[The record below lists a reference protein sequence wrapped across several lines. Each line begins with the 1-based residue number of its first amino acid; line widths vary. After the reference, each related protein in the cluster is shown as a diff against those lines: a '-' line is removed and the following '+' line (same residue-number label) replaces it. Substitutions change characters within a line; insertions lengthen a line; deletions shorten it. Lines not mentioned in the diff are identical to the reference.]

1 MSRLSG
7 FNPTRP
13 SMGLSMRHHLIA
25 NNNNHGINKRGFDSI
40 AFPPAV
46 TQSAYSPVA
55 KRQRLEDRLSPFEMQ
70 ALKSLQTT
78 KPPPLCASSAPKA
91 TSQPNAKVIA
101 MSCDR
106 DNLTPYQCVAREQIE
121 LFAAGEREV
130 EAGTKGRNRSIVA
143 GQVGIRCRHCAHL
156 PQRARAK
163 GSTIYPSKLSGI
175 YQASQNMA
183 NSHIA
188 QHCQEV
194 PAEIKHNLKTLANRK
209 SSAGGGR
216 DYWASGA
223 KILGACEDSHGLRFH
238 NEGSRY

>member
-1 MSRLSG
+1 
-7 FNPTRP
+7 
-13 SMGLSMRHHLIA
+13 MGPPLTT
-25 NNNNHGINKRGFDSI
+25 NKRSFDSL
-40 AFPPAV
+40 AFPPA
-46 TQSAYSPVA
+46 SLKPAYNESFSFAV
-55 KRQRLEDRLSPFEMQ
+55 KRQRLEEQSFEKQ
-70 ALKSLQTT
+70 KLRQFQKTAPKSL
-78 KPPPLCASSAPKA
+78 PNCVSSPSVGAGLSKGKA
-91 TSQPNAKVIA
+91 IA

-106 DNLTPYQCVAREQIE
+106 DNLTPYQCLAREQIE
-121 LFAAGEREV
+121 LFAAGEKEV

-194 PAEIKHNLKTLANRK
+194 PPEIKDNLKNLGNRK

-223 KILGACEDSHGLRFH
+223 KILGAVEDSHGLRFH
-238 NEGSRY
+238 DASH

>member
-1 MSRLSG
+1 M
-7 FNPTRP
+7 
-13 SMGLSMRHHLIA
+13 
-25 NNNNHGINKRGFDSI
+25 
-40 AFPPAV
+40 AFPPAA

-55 KRQRLEDRLSPFEMQ
+55 KRQRMEDRLSPFEMKG
-70 ALKSLQTT
+70 LTKLHTT
-78 KPPPLCASSAPKA
+78 KSPPLCASSASKEA
-91 TSQPNAKVIA
+91 SPNHAKGIA

-130 EAGTKGRNRSIVA
+130 EAGTKGRNRSVVV

-156 PQRARAK
+156 PQRARAR

-194 PAEIKHNLKTLANRK
+194 PAEIKDNLKTLANRK

-238 NEGSRY
+238 NAGSQYEL